1 MKAFAFFRLSE
12 RVSSYIIHQY
22 RLSCLAICHTC
33 FSSQHRGPVFH
44 FGPQIPISFSRT
56 SSSGSFA
63 SPLSTHG
70 SREKRV
76 PQSPRIA
83 HRPASWM
90 GVKASLDTR
99 VEAAVRRPATARR
112 LGPIVALKR
121 RPAPQ
126 FLVVFIRQ
134 VWSKIRLYVVERA

>member
-1 MKAFAFFRLSE
+1 MKAFAFFRLSD
-12 RVSSYIIHQY
+12 RVSSYIKHQY
-22 RLSCLAICHTC
+22 MFSDLIICHTC

-83 HRPASWM
+83 QRPASWM

-99 VEAAVRRPATARR
+99 VVAAVRRRPATTRR

-126 FLVVFIRQ
+126 SLGELGKCGQKFV
-134 VWSKIRLYVVERA
+134 